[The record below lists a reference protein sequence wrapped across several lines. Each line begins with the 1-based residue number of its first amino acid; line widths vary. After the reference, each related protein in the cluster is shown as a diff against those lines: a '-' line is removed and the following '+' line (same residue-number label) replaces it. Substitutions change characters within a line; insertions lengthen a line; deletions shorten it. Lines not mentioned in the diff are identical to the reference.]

1 MQAAIASKPSA
12 DGQEMKLEDL
22 EKHLDMLKQMF
33 IEKQKMMEQ
42 LQGDS
47 AAPAGVPVPPAAPAA
62 APAPATT
69 TAWTLLP
76 AWLNNS
82 LL

>member
-1 MQAAIASKPSA
+1 MFKFVFCVCQVQAAIASKPSA

-22 EKHLDMLKQMF
+22 EKHLDLLKQMF

-47 AAPAGVPVPPAAPAA
+47 AAPAAPAPAAAPA

-69 TAWTLLP
+69 TA
-76 AWLNNS
+76 
-82 LL
+82 

>member
-1 MQAAIASKPSA
+1 MFYFVCQVQAAIASKPSA

-22 EKHLDMLKQMF
+22 EKHLDLLKQMF

-47 AAPAGVPVPPAAPAA
+47 AAPAPAAPAPA

-69 TAWTLLP
+69 A
-76 AWLNNS
+76 
-82 LL
+82 